1 MRSNIAVGF
10 DGGGR
15 RRHFGTMMYD
25 GDYTLVMQSRYLDD
39 VCSKQTVFFS
49 TIRYS
54 FEIELDV
61 C

>member
-25 GDYTLVMQSRYLDD
+25 GDYLVMQSRYLDD
-39 VCSKQTVFFS
+39 VCSKQTVFS
-49 TIRYS
+49 T
-54 FEIELDV
+54 
-61 C
+61 